1 MPSVVS
7 TRAPAP
13 SSLGAG
19 TGPSRSRWRGGRRPW
34 CTPSTSVPDR
44 GAARFAKIGLPEPE
58 FLASFVASFE
68 VVCGA
73 LILLGLLTRPA
84 VIPTTV
90 IMVVAIMTT
99 KIPILVDRGFWDMA
113 HAARTDF
120 AMLLG
125 SVFLLAVGAGPWSVD
140 SAVSRANRAGVA
152 G

>member
-1 MPSVVS
+1 MSSTAPRAVVLI
-7 TRAPAP
+7 RLAV
-13 SSLGAG
+13 GAVFLSEG
-19 TGPSRSRWRGGRRPW
+19 IQKFLFPGD
-34 CTPSTSVPDR
+34 PDR

-73 LILLGLLTRPA
+73 LILLGLLTRLA
-84 VIPTTV
+84 VIPITV

-140 SAVSRANRAGVA
+140 SAVSRANRVGVA